1 MQVCKQFNC
10 CTISYCLAVREDVN
24 TSSTNAF
31 SVLMASQRERHLP
44 SKLGGDAP
52 RSDQRLRNDLLGML
66 AAMNVGWSPDLVTT
80 VGERCVKVLTSALW
94 YIDPCHKQFHDRS
107 ISLPPIVDRFEGYN
121 DWKAKKIK
129 KPQLSMEGL
138 NLHLEQLTSLLN
150 QPWLFSPS
158 FKQLRETIDALA
170 EAFNTY
176 RSYLKQQSNA
186 YSVNQASLTPAR
198 TISESIE
205 LVPVEVVSQCS
216 SQYADIQTALSTKP
230 MYTPVFANDF
240 APEDRHQRKNWF
252 AGLKLVSPS
261 MMYRFMHGNNL
272 GTLVFVWNVPKEGGE
287 ATANA
292 KLVSELSSH
301 QKVYSTRE
309 MRRLY

>member
-1 MQVCKQFNC
+1 MLQVCKQFNC
-10 CTISYCLAVREDVN
+10 CTISYCLAVRENVN

-52 RSDQRLRNDLLGML
+52 RSDQRLRNDLFGML
-66 AAMNVGWSPDLVTT
+66 AAMNVGWSPHLVTT

-107 ISLPPIVDRFEGYN
+107 ISLPPIVDRFEGCN

-150 QPWLFSPS
+150 QPWLFSSS

-170 EAFNTY
+170 EAFNIY
-176 RSYLKQQSNA
+176 HSYLKQQSNA

-198 TISESIE
+198 TISESIT
-205 LVPVEVVSQCS
+205 LILVEVVSQCS

-230 MYTPVFANDF
+230 MYTPVFANDS
-240 APEDRHQRKNWF
+240 APEDHHQ
-252 AGLKLVSPS
+252 
-261 MMYRFMHGNNL
+261 
-272 GTLVFVWNVPKEGGE
+272 
-287 ATANA
+287 
-292 KLVSELSSH
+292 
-301 QKVYSTRE
+301 
-309 MRRLY
+309 

>member
-1 MQVCKQFNC
+1 
-10 CTISYCLAVREDVN
+10 
-24 TSSTNAF
+24 
-31 SVLMASQRERHLP
+31 
-44 SKLGGDAP
+44 
-52 RSDQRLRNDLLGML
+52 
-66 AAMNVGWSPDLVTT
+66 
-80 VGERCVKVLTSALW
+80 
-94 YIDPCHKQFHDRS
+94 
-107 ISLPPIVDRFEGYN
+107 
-121 DWKAKKIK
+121 
-129 KPQLSMEGL
+129 MEGL

-240 APEDRHQRKNWF
+240 VPEDCHQRKT
-252 AGLKLVSPS
+252 GLLV
-261 MMYRFMHGNNL
+261 
-272 GTLVFVWNVPKEGGE
+272 
-287 ATANA
+287 
-292 KLVSELSSH
+292 
-301 QKVYSTRE
+301 
-309 MRRLY
+309 